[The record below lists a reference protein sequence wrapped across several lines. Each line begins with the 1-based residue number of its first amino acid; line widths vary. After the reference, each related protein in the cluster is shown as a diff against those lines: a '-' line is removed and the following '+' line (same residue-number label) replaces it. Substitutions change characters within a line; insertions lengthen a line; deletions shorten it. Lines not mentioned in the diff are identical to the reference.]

1 MKPAPVI
8 LEKVYDAPV
17 STVWE
22 ALTDKDKM
30 KHWYFELEDFKPE
43 VGFEFQFYG
52 GTEEKRYLHLCKVK
66 EVITGKKI
74 SYSWRYDGFEGDSL
88 VSFELFDEN
97 NKTRLKLTHEG
108 LETFPAEKDP
118 NLARENF
125 VGGWTYFVE
134 KGLKDYLEK
143 DLHFID
149 TSFKIAAPIAKVWDV
164 LLKPEYA
171 KQWGNEFSEGAY
183 VESDYKLN
191 DLVVWYDKTG
201 TPGTKGIVTAVAPQ
215 KHIKIEFYD
224 DININPEDKPGQ
236 YYEDYKLYQEGGQT
250 VFAFRAG
257 ALPKKDYEMIA
268 PLWEKAAKKIKELA
282 ETN

>member
-1 MKPAPVI
+1 MKPAPIV

-66 EVITGKKI
+66 EVIAGKKI

-118 NLARENF
+118 NLAR
-125 VGGWTYFVE
+125 
-134 KGLKDYLEK
+134 
-143 DLHFID
+143 
-149 TSFKIAAPIAKVWDV
+149 
-164 LLKPEYA
+164 
-171 KQWGNEFSEGAY
+171 
-183 VESDYKLN
+183 
-191 DLVVWYDKTG
+191 
-201 TPGTKGIVTAVAPQ
+201 
-215 KHIKIEFYD
+215 
-224 DININPEDKPGQ
+224 
-236 YYEDYKLYQEGGQT
+236 
-250 VFAFRAG
+250 
-257 ALPKKDYEMIA
+257 
-268 PLWEKAAKKIKELA
+268 
-282 ETN
+282 